1 MTMREFFQGWKR
13 KIGVVTLLMACVL
26 LAGWIRSQSIRDEFL
41 LTDYGCGS
49 RHFLCSHRG
58 EIQDIEYNSLLREEQ
73 TSHRCSYALPTI
85 PLTLLSAWLLLSRP
99 RKPAAIPSDEIM

>member
-1 MTMREFFQGWKR
+1 MREFFKGWR
-13 KIGVVTLLMACVL
+13 RTLGTVTLVLACVL
-26 LAGWIRSQSIRDEFL
+26 LVGWVHSQSIRDEFL
-41 LTDYGCGS
+41 ITDYGCGS
-49 RHFLCSHRG
+49 RYFLRSHRG

-99 RKPAAIPSDEIM
+99 RKPVAIPSDEIM